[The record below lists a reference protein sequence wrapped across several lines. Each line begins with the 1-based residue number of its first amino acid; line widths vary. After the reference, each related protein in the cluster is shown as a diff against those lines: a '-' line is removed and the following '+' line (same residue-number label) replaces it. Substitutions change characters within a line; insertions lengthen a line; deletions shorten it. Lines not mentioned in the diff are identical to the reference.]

1 MDRPRNRID
10 LHIHSTISDGTLTP
24 SEIVLMA
31 LARGLTAIALTDHDT
46 LGGVKKAQR
55 AACDTG
61 LEVIS
66 GVEINAD
73 GGQRDLHILGYY
85 VDPENGP
92 LQERLQAMQ
101 EARIGRARRVIERLR
116 ELGMALEMEEV
127 QALAGGG
134 SIGRPHVARALL
146 NRGYVGTFQEAFD
159 RFLGRD
165 GLAYVP
171 RLRLAPPEAIQA
183 ILEAGGIPVL
193 AHPAHSGPSAV
204 ARIPELVN
212 CGLRG
217 LEVYYPHHSS
227 AEAELLLEL
236 CQKHTLLAT
245 GGTDFHA
252 PDSEE
257 GAPIGSVYVPLACA
271 TRLREAAG
279 R

>member
-1 MDRPRNRID
+1 
-10 LHIHSTISDGTLTP
+10 
-24 SEIVLMA
+24 MA
-31 LARGLTAIALTDHDT
+31 IARGLTAIALTDHDT
-46 LGGVKKAQR
+46 LGGVAKAQQ
-55 AACDTG
+55 AAYGTG
-61 LEVIS
+61 LEVIA

-92 LQERLQAMQ
+92 LQERLQAMR
-101 EARIGRARRVIERLR
+101 EARIGRARRMIERLR
-116 ELGMALEMEEV
+116 ELGMVLEMEEV
-127 QALAGGG
+127 QTLASGD

-146 NRGYVGTFQEAFD
+146 NRGYVETLQEAFD
-159 RFLGRD
+159 RLLGRD

-171 RLRLAPPEAIQA
+171 RLRLTPPEAIQA

-193 AHPAHSGPSAV
+193 AHPAHSGSSAV
-204 ARIPELVN
+204 ERIPELAN

-227 AEAELLLEL
+227 VEVELLLEL
-236 CQKHTLLAT
+236 CQECELFAT
-245 GGTDFHA
+245 GGTDFHS

-257 GAPIGSVYVPLACA
+257 GAPMGSVYVPLACA
-271 TRLREAAG
+271 VRLREAAG